1 MMEKLVFTKP
11 RASADERTHKILLD
25 QDTYMKVIGVAER
38 TDLPIWKV
46 LREMVSY
53 AAKNTEV
60 RREGHKEQEEAKEMT
75 NAERVLWS
83 VEYGGSKQLRDII
96 ERRKNTLPASSIKVI
111 ERLADCAERNSES
124 ARFTMRL
131 TAAAYIGVADLS
143 KKMNKPFS
151 EVASYLVTYAL
162 ANLEVMKN
170 AN

>member
-1 MMEKLVFTKP
+1 MEKLVFTKP
-11 RASADERTHKILLD
+11 RANADERNHKILLD
-25 QDTYMKVIGVAER
+25 QDTYMKVIDVAER

-46 LREMVSY
+46 LREMVCY

-60 RREGHKEQEEAKEMT
+60 RRQGADEAKEGMD
-75 NAERVLWS
+75 S
-83 VEYGGSKQLRDII
+83 VAWQVTYGGAKQLRDII
-96 ERRKNTLPASSIKVI
+96 EHRKDTLPASSIKVI

-131 TAAAYIGVADLS
+131 NAAAYIGVADLS